1 MELKVNV
8 NVIIAS
14 KEDVNLLE
22 DVLIKLGNGEF
33 NVGSISTQ
41 NISSVPT
48 SVSQPVQEI
57 QNVVPITPVQSTAP
71 VQTAQN
77 QPVQTAVPTTAKTY
91 TLEDLQRASGALVQA
106 GKIQQLQGLLQQFNA
121 VSLAH
126 LAQENF
132 GAFALKLRELG
143 ADVYWQK
150 LITKNGLMP
159 SLALAVLV
167 DGRLVLVA
175 CRWRMGFLTANLYMQ
190 KKGL

>member
-41 NISSVPT
+41 NISPVPT
-48 SVSQPVQEI
+48 NMNQPVQEI
-57 QNVVPITPVQSTAP
+57 QNVVPITPAQNTAP
-71 VQTAQN
+71 VQTQPVQT

-143 ADVYWQK
+143 AD
-150 LITKNGLMP
+150 I
-159 SLALAVLV
+159 
-167 DGRLVLVA
+167 
-175 CRWRMGFLTANLYMQ
+175 
-190 KKGL
+190 

>member
-14 KEDVNLLE
+14 EEDVNLLE
-22 DVLIKLGNGEF
+22 DVLIKLGNVEF

-48 SVSQPVQEI
+48 NMNQPVQEI
-57 QNVVPITPVQSTAP
+57 QNAVPITPAQNTAP
-71 VQTAQN
+71 VQT
-77 QPVQTAVPTTAKTY
+77 QPVQTAVPTAAKTY

-143 ADVYWQK
+143 AD
-150 LITKNGLMP
+150 I
-159 SLALAVLV
+159 
-167 DGRLVLVA
+167 
-175 CRWRMGFLTANLYMQ
+175 
-190 KKGL
+190 